1 MPSMA
6 ANDNWKP
13 ASNIESGA
21 SRLNINAVVSSTLPL
36 DPFSKALLLMLYTV
50 IIIAARI
57 TELLEPDI
65 IAYNISTVQH
75 NEGCIHLAL
84 KNFNGYNA

>member
-6 ANDNWKP
+6 AKDNWNP
-13 ASNIESGA
+13 ASNIELGLSK
-21 SRLNINAVVSSTLPL
+21 LNMNAVVSSTLPL
-36 DPFSKALLLMLYTV
+36 ELFSKALLLILYMV
-50 IIIAARI
+50 IITVARI

-75 NEGCIHLAL
+75 IEGCIHLVL